1 MPSKEEI
8 EKVLIQNE
16 LDEQLAAKI
25 DKVFETINAE
35 QIKYGELSQ
44 FNKDICFIFD
54 ALLNREP
61 KEKLTATEI
70 LIKNQNNYIQNE
82 KERHIKNKI
91 EQLEAERTETIQK
104 NDIEKQLEEI
114 QLRYNECVA
123 KVDIEELKNISSI
136 VLEGIKLE
144 AQRSILQELLKGAK
158 C

>member
-1 MPSKEEI
+1 MQSKEEI

-91 EQLEAERTETIQK
+91 EQLEAE
-104 NDIEKQLEEI
+104 KQEVINYLKEEI
-114 QLRYNECVA
+114 DTMGSGKGMFLVKTA
-123 KVDIEELKNISSI
+123 LKA
-136 VLEGIKLE
+136 VLEKIM
-144 AQRSILQELLKGAK
+144 KGE
-158 C
+158 

>member
-1 MPSKEEI
+1 MQSKEEI

-91 EQLEAERTETIQK
+91 EQLEAERTEVISYMQRMIVMTKEAIK
-104 NDIEKQLEEI
+104 NLADTKYYYERQEMKTKLEVYEEI
-114 QLRYNECVA
+114 
-123 KVDIEELKNISSI
+123 LK
-136 VLEGIKLE
+136 LM
-144 AQRSILQELLKGAK
+144 KGE
-158 C
+158 

>member
-1 MPSKEEI
+1 MQSKEEI

-91 EQLEAERTETIQK
+91 EQLEAEKTEA
-104 NDIEKQLEEI
+104 IEKENKVLRFLLELNKE
-114 QLRYNECVA
+114 LT
-123 KVDIEELKNISSI
+123 EELKYNSTKREARLQLSI
-136 VLEGIKLE
+136 VDKILEIM
-144 AQRSILQELLKGAK
+144 KGK
-158 C
+158 